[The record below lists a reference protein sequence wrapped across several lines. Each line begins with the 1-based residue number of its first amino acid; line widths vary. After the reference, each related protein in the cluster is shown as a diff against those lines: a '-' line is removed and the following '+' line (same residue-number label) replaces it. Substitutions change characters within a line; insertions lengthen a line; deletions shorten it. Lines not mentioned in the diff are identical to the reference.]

1 MPCRGFRFDNFQN
14 NVNVQAR
21 MILPS
26 SPARSWRRMA
36 VTRAGKT
43 APAHRPVFQSTVG
56 PIRRLTPQPTDR
68 GRADCPSLKG
78 GVTKKDFIGSAVL
91 STTLFPLKGEVS
103 NHKGIFDEQ
112 KCASSFWDEARSFF
126 VLQRFGYGIAAPS
139 DGPAYENSRG
149 KAAACHRLSSLTGTK
164 TARPQ
169 KQEKA
174 GISTSLAFHWCR
186 RGESNSH
193 SVARTRP

>member
-1 MPCRGFRFDNFQN
+1 MERPCWLFHRF
-14 NVNVQAR
+14 
-21 MILPS
+21 
-26 SPARSWRRMA
+26 
-36 VTRAGKT
+36 
-43 APAHRPVFQSTVG
+43 VFQLFRTGAFLRRECARALAKRLRYGYLQPMFVSIHSR
-56 PIRRLTPQPTDR
+56 PIRRLAPQPTAR

-78 GVTKKDFIGSAVL
+78 GVTERALPGFAVL

-126 VLQRFGYGIAAPS
+126 VLQRFGYGIPAPS

-149 KAAACHRLSSLTGTK
+149 KAAACHRPSSLTGTK

>member
-1 MPCRGFRFDNFQN
+1 MAFPYRLPERYRRCLPGGHPGRTLSHRHDGGAG
-14 NVNVQAR
+14 AR
-21 MILPS
+21 DHPRLSVLTGTYVSIHS
-26 SPARSWRRMA
+26 
-36 VTRAGKT
+36 
-43 APAHRPVFQSTVG
+43 RPV
-56 PIRRLTPQPTDR
+56 RRLTPQPTDR

>member
-1 MPCRGFRFDNFQN
+1 MTKEPAAPGPVPIALRRTDTALRGHPGSSVLALH
-14 NVNVQAR
+14 NVS
-21 MILPS
+21 IHS
-26 SPARSWRRMA
+26 
-36 VTRAGKT
+36 
-43 APAHRPVFQSTVG
+43 RPV
-56 PIRRLTPQPTDR
+56 RRLTPQPTDR

-149 KAAACHRLSSLTGTK
+149 KAAACHRPSSLTGTK